1 MIPNTTTHDGHSL
14 GNVHNTVATEN
25 KTGWRKLLS
34 FLGPAY
40 LVSVGYMDPG
50 NWATDLAAGS
60 QFGYKLIWVLLLSN
74 LIALL
79 LQNLAV
85 RLGIVRGLDLA
96 QASKHSYPRFVNFCL
111 YILAQIAIIACDL
124 AEIIGMAIGL
134 NLLFGLPLIW
144 GVSITLLDTLL
155 LLFLLNK
162 GMRKLEGFIISL
174 IFIVGV
180 AFLAQMFIVQPNVID
195 IAKGF
200 IPTKLNSTSLYL
212 AIGIIG
218 ATVMPHNLYL
228 HSSLVQTRKI
238 DRSEAG
244 IKTAIRYNFWD
255 TTIAL
260 NLAFFVNAA
269 ILILAA
275 SAFYGRGFHQV
286 AEIQDAHKLLTNIFG
301 KLAPALF
308 AIALIAAG
316 QSSTVTGTLAGQIIM
331 EGHLN
336 LRIAP
341 WLRRLLT
348 RLLAIIPA
356 FFTILHFGEEGL
368 GKLLILSQV
377 VLSLQLGF
385 AIIPLIH
392 FTSDKK
398 RMGNFATK
406 VPLKILAWVFATLIV
421 GLNVRLVMQEIDTW
435 AAASPGSA
443 NMVHFVI
450 SPIAVGIG
458 LLLLY
463 VFLRPLLY
471 KHADQPAY
479 IPHGIAA
486 KLDNLE
492 AVSYNNIAITIDFSR
507 NDEDCIR
514 HALMQGGKKAH
525 YTLIHVVE
533 TAGARYY
540 GGQVMDNET
549 QSDADNL
556 DKYVNT
562 LTALH
567 YKAEAK
573 IGYGGAATAIA
584 EIINQ
589 SKIDFVVMGSH
600 GHKVL
605 KDLIFGTTV
614 DSVRHKVNV
623 PVLVVKP
630 QKK

>member
-1 MIPNTTTHDGHSL
+1 
-14 GNVHNTVATEN
+14 
-25 KTGWRKLLS
+25 
-34 FLGPAY
+34 
-40 LVSVGYMDPG
+40 
-50 NWATDLAAGS
+50 
-60 QFGYKLIWVLLLSN
+60 
-74 LIALL
+74 
-79 LQNLAV
+79 
-85 RLGIVRGLDLA
+85 
-96 QASKHSYPRFVNFCL
+96 
-111 YILAQIAIIACDL
+111 
-124 AEIIGMAIGL
+124 
-134 NLLFGLPLIW
+134 
-144 GVSITLLDTLL
+144 
-155 LLFLLNK
+155 
-162 GMRKLEGFIISL
+162 MRKLEGFIISL
-174 IFIVGV
+174 IFIIGM
-180 AFLAQMFIVQPNVID
+180 AFLAQMFIVKPDSID

-200 IPTKLNSTSLYL
+200 IPTGLSNQSLYI

-238 DRSEAG
+238 DHTEEG
-244 IKTAIRYNFWD
+244 IKTAIRFNFWD

-260 NLAFFVNAA
+260 NLAFLVNSA

-275 SAFYGRGFHQV
+275 SAFFGRGYHEV

-348 RLLAIIPA
+348 RILAIVPA
-356 FFTILHFGEEGL
+356 FFTILYAGEQAL

-377 VLSLQLGF
+377 ILSLQLGF

-406 VPLKILAWVFATLIV
+406 MPLKILAWIFAVLIV
-421 GLNVRLVMQEIDTW
+421 GLNVRLVIQEINTW

-443 NMVHFVI
+443 NLVHYLI
-450 SPIAVGIG
+450 SPIAGAVG
-458 LLLLY
+458 LLLIY
-463 VFLRPLLY
+463 VFLRPLFY
-471 KHADQPAY
+471 KRTDQRVY
-479 IPHGIAA
+479 VPHGIANV
-486 KLDNLE
+486 LDNLE
-492 AVSYNNIAITIDFSR
+492 AVHYNNIGVTIDFSK
-507 NDEDCIR
+507 NDQDCIR

-540 GGQVMDNET
+540 GKQVMDNET
-549 QSDADNL
+549 QSDVDNL
-556 DKYVNT
+556 NKYVST
-562 LTALH
+562 LVNLG
-567 YKAEAK
+567 YKTEAK
-573 IGYGGAATAIA
+573 IGYGSPATSIA

-589 SKIDFVVMGSH
+589 LKIDFLVMGSH
-600 GHKVL
+600 GHKTI

-614 DSVRHKVNV
+614 NSVRHMVNI
-623 PVLVVKP
+623 PVLVIKP

>member
-1 MIPNTTTHDGHSL
+1 MTNNNHSL
-14 GNVHNTVATEN
+14 GDVHNSVSTEG
-25 KTGWRKLLS
+25 KTGWRKILS

-60 QFGYKLIWVLLLSN
+60 QFGYRLIWVLLLSN
-74 LIALL
+74 MIALL

-111 YILAQIAIIACDL
+111 YVLAQIAIIACDL

-155 LLFLLNK
+155 LLLLLNK

-180 AFLAQMFIVQPNVID
+180 AFLAQMFIVKPDVMD

-200 IPTKLNSTSLYL
+200 IPTELNNESLYI

-238 DRSEAG
+238 DRSDAG
-244 IKTAIRYNFWD
+244 IKSAIKFNFWD

-275 SAFYGRGFHQV
+275 SAFFGRGYHEV
-286 AEIQDAHKLLTNIFG
+286 AEIQDAHKLLSNIFG

-348 RLLAIIPA
+348 RLFAIVPA
-356 FFTILHFGEEGL
+356 FFTVLHAGSEGL

-392 FTSDKK
+392 FVSDKK
-398 RMGNFATK
+398 RMGNFAIK
-406 VPLKILAWVFATLIV
+406 PWLKTMAWIFAALIV

-443 NMVHFVI
+443 NLVHFLITPV
-450 SPIAVGIG
+450 AVLIG
-458 LLLLY
+458 VLLIY
-463 VFLRPLLY
+463 VFLRPLLF
-471 KHADQPAY
+471 KHADKPVY
-479 IPHGIAA
+479 VPHGIAA
-486 KLDNLE
+486 TLHNLE
-492 AVSYNNIAITIDFSR
+492 AVTYKNIAITIDFSK
-507 NDEDCIR
+507 NDEDTIR
-514 HALMQGGKKAH
+514 HALMQGGKNAH

-540 GGQVMDNET
+540 GKQVMDNET
-549 QSDADNL
+549 QSDVDNL
-556 DKYVNT
+556 DKYVA
-562 LTALH
+562 ALKNLS
-567 YKAEAK
+567 YNAEAR
-573 IGYGGAATAIA
+573 IGYGSAATSIA
-584 EIINQ
+584 GIINEA
-589 SKIDFVVMGSH
+589 KVDFVVMGSH
-600 GHKVL
+600 GHKVI
-605 KDLIFGTTV
+605 KDMIFGTTV

>member
-1 MIPNTTTHDGHSL
+1 
-14 GNVHNTVATEN
+14 
-25 KTGWRKLLS
+25 
-34 FLGPAY
+34 
-40 LVSVGYMDPG
+40 
-50 NWATDLAAGS
+50 
-60 QFGYKLIWVLLLSN
+60 
-74 LIALL
+74 
-79 LQNLAV
+79 
-85 RLGIVRGLDLA
+85 LGIVRGLDLA

-244 IKTAIRYNFWD
+244 IKNAIRYNFWD

-421 GLNVRLVMQEIDTW
+421 GLNVRLVIQEIETW

-443 NMVHFVI
+443 NLVHFVI
-450 SPIAVGIG
+450 SPVAVGIG

-471 KHADQPAY
+471 KHISQPIY
-479 IPHGIAA
+479 VPHGIAA

-492 AVSYNNIAITIDFSR
+492 AVTYNNIAITIDFSK

>member
-1 MIPNTTTHDGHSL
+1 MTQHDSHSL
-14 GNVHNTVATEN
+14 GNVHNTVTTEN
-25 KTGWRKLLS
+25 KTGWRKILS

-79 LQNLAV
+79 LQNLCV

-96 QASKHSYPRFVNFCL
+96 QASKNTYPPFVNFCL
-111 YILAQIAIIACDL
+111 YVMAQIAIVACDL

-155 LLFLLNK
+155 LLLLLNK

-180 AFLAQMFIVQPNVID
+180 AFLAQMFIVKPHMID
-195 IAKGF
+195 VAKGF
-200 IPTKLNSTSLYL
+200 IPTKLNSQALYI

-238 DRSEAG
+238 DRSQEG
-244 IKTAIRYNFWD
+244 IKNAIRYNFWD

-275 SAFYGRGFHQV
+275 AAFYYRGYHEV

-356 FFTILHFGEEGL
+356 FFTILHAGDEGL

-385 AIIPLIH
+385 AVIPLIH

-398 RMGNFATK
+398 RMGQFANSIPMK
-406 VPLKILAWVFATLIV
+406 AAAWFFAIIIV
-421 GLNVRLVMQEIDTW
+421 GLNVQLVIQEIGDW
-435 AAASPGSA
+435 ANSGPGSA
-443 NMVHFVI
+443 TLVHFVI
-450 SPIAVGIG
+450 MPIAVAIG
-458 LLLLY
+458 VLMLY

-471 KHADQPAY
+471 KHINQP
-479 IPHGIAA
+479 IQVPHGLAST
-486 KLDNLE
+486 LDNLE
-492 AVSYNNIAITIDFSR
+492 AIQYKQIGITIDFSK
-507 NDEDCIR
+507 NDQDTIR
-514 HALMQGGKKAH
+514 HALMQGGKRAH
-525 YTLIHVVE
+525 YNLIHVVE

-540 GGQVMDNET
+540 GKQVMDSET
-549 QSDADNL
+549 QSDVDNL
-556 DKYVNT
+556 DKYVQT
-562 LTALH
+562 LSDLG

-573 IGYGGAATAIA
+573 IGYGGPATAIA
-584 EIINQ
+584 QIAKETA
-589 SKIDFVVMGSH
+589 IDFLVMGSH

-614 DSVRHKVNV
+614 DAVRHKVNV

-630 QKK
+630 QRK

>member
-1 MIPNTTTHDGHSL
+1 MTNYNESL
-14 GNVHNTVATEN
+14 GNVHNSVGTEN

-60 QFGYKLIWVLLLSN
+60 QFGYRLIWVLVLSN
-74 LIALL
+74 MIALL
-79 LQNLAV
+79 LQNLCV

-111 YILAQIAIIACDL
+111 YVLAQISIIACDL
-124 AEIIGMAIGL
+124 AEVIGMAIGL

-144 GVSITLLDTLL
+144 GVSITMLDTLL

-174 IFIVGV
+174 IFVVGL
-180 AFLAQMFIVQPNVID
+180 AFLAEMFIVKPDVID
-195 IAKGF
+195 VAKGF
-200 IPTKLNSTSLYL
+200 IPTSLNNQSLYL

-238 DRSEAG
+238 DRTEEG

-275 SAFYGRGFHQV
+275 TAFFGRGFHEV
-286 AEIQDAHKLLTNIFG
+286 AEIQDAHKLLNNIFG
-301 KLAPALF
+301 KVAPALF

-348 RLLAIIPA
+348 RIFAIVPA
-356 FFTILHFGEEGL
+356 FFTILHAGEEGL

-398 RMGNFATK
+398 RMGKFATK
-406 VPLKILAWVFATLIV
+406 MPLQILAWVFAVLIV
-421 GLNVRLVMQEIDTW
+421 GLNARLVIQEIGSW
-435 AAASPGSA
+435 ADANPGSA
-443 NMVHFVI
+443 TLVHYVI
-450 SPIAVGIG
+450 SPIAAAIG
-458 LLLLY
+458 VLLLY

-471 KHADQPAY
+471 KHADQPVY
-479 IPHGIAA
+479 VPHGIAA
-486 KLDNLE
+486 SLDNLE
-492 AVSYNNIAITIDFSR
+492 AIHYNNIAVTIDFSK

-514 HALMQGGKKAH
+514 HALMQGGKKAQ

-540 GGQVMDNET
+540 GKQVMDNET
-549 QSDADNL
+549 QSDVDNL
-556 DKYVNT
+556 EKYVDA
-562 LTALH
+562 LTKLN
-567 YKAEAK
+567 YKADGK
-573 IGYGGAATAIA
+573 IGYGGPATAIA
-584 EIINQ
+584 EIVNT
-589 SKIDFVVMGSH
+589 SGIDFIVMGSH
-600 GHKVL
+600 GHKAL

-614 DSVRHKVNV
+614 NTVRHKVNV

-630 QKK
+630 GAK

>member
-1 MIPNTTTHDGHSL
+1 MKYDESL
-14 GNVHNTVATEN
+14 GTVHNSVSTEN
-25 KTGWRKLLS
+25 KTGWRKILS

-74 LIALL
+74 MIALL

-96 QASKHSYPRFVNFCL
+96 QASKHTYPRFVNFCL
-111 YILAQIAIIACDL
+111 YVLAQIAIIACDL
-124 AEIIGMAIGL
+124 AEVIGMAIGL

-144 GVSITLLDTLL
+144 GVSITMLDTLL

-174 IFIVGV
+174 IFVVGIS
-180 AFLAQMFIVQPNVID
+180 FLVEMFIVKPDVAE

-200 IPTKLNSTSLYL
+200 IPTALNDSALYI

-238 DRSEAG
+238 DRSEDG
-244 IKTAIRYNFWD
+244 VRTAIRFNFWD

-275 SAFYGRGFHQV
+275 SAFFGRGYHEV

-301 KLAPALF
+301 KIAPALF

-348 RLLAIIPA
+348 RIFAIVPA
-356 FFTILHFGEEGL
+356 FFTILHAGEEGL
-368 GKLLILSQV
+368 SKLLILSQV

-392 FTSDKK
+392 FTSDRK
-398 RMGNFATK
+398 RMGKFANG
-406 VPLKILAWVFATLIV
+406 VWLQVFAWLFAVLIV
-421 GLNVRLVMQEIDTW
+421 GLNARLVIQEIDTW
-435 AAASPGSA
+435 ASSNPSSG
-443 NMVHFVI
+443 NVVHFVI
-450 SPIAVGIG
+450 TPIAVAIG

-463 VFLRPLLY
+463 VFARPLLF
-471 KHADQPAY
+471 KHGDQPAR
-479 IPHGIAA
+479 IPHGLAA
-486 KLDNLE
+486 ALGDLE
-492 AVSYNNIAITIDFSR
+492 AIRYDHIAVTIDFSR

-514 HALMQGGKKAH
+514 HALMQGGKQAR

-540 GGQVMDNET
+540 GQQVMDSET
-549 QSDADNL
+549 QSDVNNL
-556 DKYVNT
+556 DKYVDT
-562 LTALH
+562 LKRLDYNAD
-567 YKAEAK
+567 AN
-573 IGYGGAATAIA
+573 IGYGSPAMAIA
-584 EIINQ
+584 EIVNKSGIQ
-589 SKIDFVVMGSH
+589 FLVMGSH
-600 GHKVL
+600 GHKAL

-614 DSVRHKVNV
+614 NSVRHKVNV

-630 QKK
+630 GAK